1 MGHPT
6 SRDLTLHAMQRC
18 VDAVGQTIQLVDTP
32 EEAATIAL
40 SCSISLLGSCAGLV
54 EKVFPTYE
62 SLTEAQQ
69 VIVLT
74 AVASAVLA
82 SGEKMPT
89 EDDMKNRMIITLI
102 REVHRMLAR
111 ELPHGFEGFE
121 VRQR

>member
-1 MGHPT
+1 MPHPT
-6 SRDLTLHAMQRC
+6 SRDLVIHAMQRC
-18 VDAVGQTIQLVDTP
+18 VDAVGQAIQLADTP

-54 EKVFPTYE
+54 ERVFPSYE

-69 VIVLT
+69 VIVLS

-82 SGEKMPT
+82 SGEKIPDK
-89 EDDMKNRMIITLI
+89 EDMHNRMVLTLI

-111 ELPHGFEGFE
+111 ELPHGFEQDV